1 MKINDSLKTALAGL
15 KHAKTRAVLTML
27 GIVIGIASV
36 ILLMSIGTSAQNLI
50 ISQVQNIGSNLLFVI
65 PGATQGSKFSPP
77 ASAFGIIIKT
87 LKERDLTSFRKD
99 PAIEKAAGEVH
110 GQARAIY
117 SNNDISV
124 TYTGATG
131 EYFEI
136 INLEAET
143 GRLLNSRDDE
153 AMEKNAVVGSEAT
166 KNLFGQ
172 KEAVGKSIRLKNH
185 SFKVVGV
192 LKKEGAG
199 MFGADLDNTIF
210 IPMSVAQKQLLGI
223 DYYGAAFIQGSD
235 SYSTEFIKSRIT
247 SILRQNHN
255 ITNPDKDDFEI
266 RTQEDALAILGNIT
280 SILKIFLASIAA
292 ISLIVGGIGI
302 MNIMLVSVIERT
314 REIGLRKAVGA
325 TNGDIMQQFLTEAII
340 LTSIGGLVGIIGGAG
355 FSFLIYLG
363 ISKFAVA
370 DWTFALPMSS
380 ILLALGVSTSIGL
393 IFGIYPARQA
403 SKKNPVEALRYE

>member
-1 MKINDSLKTALAGL
+1 MKVSDSLKTALTGL
-15 KHAKTRAVLTML
+15 KHAKTRAILTML

-36 ILLMSIGTSAQNLI
+36 ILLMSIGTSAQKLI
-50 ISQVQNIGSNLLFVI
+50 ISQVEDIGSNLVFVI

-87 LKERDLTSFRKD
+87 LKERDLESFRKD
-99 PAIEKAAGEVH
+99 PSIEKVAGEVH
-110 GQARAIY
+110 GQARAVY
-117 SNNDISV
+117 GNNDISA
-124 TYTGATG
+124 TYNGVTG

-136 INLEAET
+136 INLKVKK
-143 GRLLNSRDDE
+143 GRLLNHRDNE
-153 AMEKNAVVGSEAT
+153 TMTKVAVLGSESA
-166 KNLFGQ
+166 KKLFGE
-172 KEAVGKSIRLKNH
+172 KEPVGKNIRLKNH

-192 LKKEGAG
+192 LAKEGTG
-199 MFGADLDNTIF
+199 VFGADLDNTIF
-210 IPMSVAQKQLLGI
+210 IPILVAQKQLLGVNH
-223 DYYGAAFIQGSD
+223 YGAIFIQGNNN
-235 SYSTEFIKSRIT
+235 YSIEFIKSRIT

-266 RTQEDALAILGNIT
+266 RTQEDVLAILGNIT

-292 ISLIVGGIGI
+292 ISLVVGGIGI

-325 TNGDIMQQFLTEAII
+325 TNADIMQQFLTEAII

-363 ISKFAVA
+363 ISKFAVS
-370 DWTFALPMSS
+370 DWTFALPLSS
-380 ILLALGVSTSIGL
+380 ILLALGVSTTIGL
-393 IFGIYPARQA
+393 VFGIYPARQA

>member
-1 MKINDSLKTALAGL
+1 MKVNDSLKTALAGL
-15 KHAKTRAVLTML
+15 RHAKTRAMLTML

-87 LKERDLTSFRKD
+87 LKERDIEFFRKD
-99 PAIEKAAGEVH
+99 PSIDKAAGEVH
-110 GQARAIY
+110 GQARAVY

-131 EYFEI
+131 EYFDI
-136 INLEAET
+136 INLKAEK
-143 GRLLNSRDDE
+143 GRLLNSKDDKS
-153 AMEKNAVVGSEAT
+153 MEKVVVLGSEVAKKLFGEKEAIG
-166 KNLFGQ
+166 KNL
-172 KEAVGKSIRLKNH
+172 RLKNN
-185 SFKVVGV
+185 SFKVIGV
-192 LKKEGAG
+192 MEKKG
-199 MFGADLDNTIF
+199 MSAFGADLDNNIF
-210 IPMSVAQKQLLGI
+210 IPMSVAQKQMLGI
-223 DYYGAAFIQGSD
+223 DYYSAAFIQGNN
-235 SYSTEFIKSRIT
+235 SYSIDFIKSRMT
-247 SILRQNHN
+247 SILRQNHS
-255 ITNPDKDDFEI
+255 ITNPDKDDFNV
-266 RTQEDALAILGNIT
+266 RTQEDALAVLGSIT
-280 SILKIFLASIAA
+280 SVLKIFLASIAA
-292 ISLIVGGIGI
+292 ISLVVGGIGI

-325 TNGDIMQQFLTEAII
+325 TNADIMQQFLTEAII

-370 DWTFALPMSS
+370 DWTFSLPLSS
-380 ILLALGVSTSIGL
+380 ILLALGVSTTIGL
-393 IFGIYPARQA
+393 VFGIYPARQA